1 MSSPGPPLS
10 RQRTDYSGLCVLEF
24 LAELG
29 YALLSVVCSSAS
41 IRAWNFDACAGEPS
55 SRRSPG
61 PHYKDLDNLWLFHHI
76 LVMSDAPIKPVS
88 WIGSSYKDFRAFPD
102 PVQDLMGYALY
113 RAQVGAKHDHA
124 KPLQGFGGAGVLEI
138 VADHVGDTFRAIYT
152 VKFATAIYVLH
163 AFQKKS
169 KASIKTP
176 REELELIRRRLKAAE
191 ADYQDRLG
199 KGTRS

>member
-1 MSSPGPPLS
+1 
-10 RQRTDYSGLCVLEF
+10 
-24 LAELG
+24 
-29 YALLSVVCSSAS
+29 
-41 IRAWNFDACAGEPS
+41 
-55 SRRSPG
+55 
-61 PHYKDLDNLWLFHHI
+61 
-76 LVMSDAPIKPVS
+76 MSDALIKSVS

-113 RAQVGAKHDHA
+113 RAQIGAKHDNA
-124 KPLQGFGGAGVLEI
+124 KPLQGFDGAGVLEI

-169 KASIKTP
+169 KAGIKTP
-176 REELELIRRRLKAAE
+176 REDLELICRRLKAAE